1 MSTRI
6 SHLAHVD
13 SRAEIGEDVEIGPFC
28 HVGPH
33 VVIGN
38 GSRLDSHVAL
48 VGHTTIGER
57 NRFWP
62 GTVIGGEPQDV
73 GYKEGAP
80 TLVEIGDDNQFREGV
95 TVNRGAEKEDHV
107 TRIGNNNLLM
117 SNAHVA
123 HNCHVHNRTILV
135 NGVLLG
141 GHVHVQDGAIISG
154 NSVVHHFATVGTLA
168 FCGGGS
174 RIVRDVPP
182 YMLAQGGD
190 DFEVRTINI
199 VGLRRNGLSESTI
212 EALKRAHRIL
222 FREHKTVAAA
232 REIFL
237 EELDGVI
244 PIELSNL
251 LNFLELSAR
260 GKMGRGREVYRHQP
274 QQPAKQS
281 RRKAA

>member
-1 MSTRI
+1 MTARI
-6 SHLAHVD
+6 SHLSHVD
-13 SRAEIGEDVEIGPFC
+13 SRAEIGDDVEIGPFC
-28 HVGPH
+28 YVGPH

-38 GSRLDSHVAL
+38 GTQLDSHVTL

-62 GTVIGGEPQDV
+62 TTVIGGEPQDV
-73 GYKEGAP
+73 GYRRDSP
-80 TLVEIGDDNQFREGV
+80 TRVEIGDDNLFREGV

-182 YMLAQGGD
+182 YVLAQGSD
-190 DFEVRTINI
+190 DFEIATINL
-199 VGLRRNGLSESTI
+199 VGLRRNGISAGAI
-212 EALKRAHRIL
+212 EVLKRAHRVL
-222 FREHKTVAAA
+222 YREHKTLAAA

-237 EELDGVI
+237 EELDGVF
-244 PIELSNL
+244 PFELSNL
-251 LNFLELSAR
+251 LNFLELQSR
-260 GKMGRGREVYRHQP
+260 GKMGRGREIYRDKP
-274 QQPAKQS
+274 QQPAEQS